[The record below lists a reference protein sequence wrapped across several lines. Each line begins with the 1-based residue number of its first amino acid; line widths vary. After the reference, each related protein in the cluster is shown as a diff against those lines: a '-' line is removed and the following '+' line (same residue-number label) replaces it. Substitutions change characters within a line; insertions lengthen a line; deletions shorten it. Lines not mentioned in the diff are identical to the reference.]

1 MNPSKTIIVCINHR
15 ANPDVPSCGARGG
28 EAIAQCIESVIAAHA
43 LVVGVERFKCLGMCD
58 LGPNIKLSPSGNFY
72 HHVSLEGLPELV
84 QQLSTD

>member
-28 EAIAQCIESVIAAHA
+28 EAIAQCIETEIAIHT
-43 LVVGVERFKCLGMCD
+43 LDINVERFHCLGMCD

-72 HHVSLEGLPELV
+72 HHVSLESLPELV
-84 QQLSTD
+84 QQLSAD